1 MYTLRVCAALLCV
14 SLCTSIALLAVETKY
29 WQQTEMADFE
39 KGTLTRLSL
48 SSEGHLTLAPAVK
61 EIYDPSVT
69 FLWTVA
75 RDSKGNLYTGGG
87 SLSASKAKLIMIDP
101 SGTAKTLTE
110 LDGMAIQA
118 IAIDRQDRV
127 YAATSPDGKVYRVD
141 TNKGD
146 AKSEVFYDPHAK
158 YIWALAFSRSGDLF
172 VATGDQGEI
181 DRVTPAGAGSVFF
194 KTEEAHARSLAM
206 DANNNLIVG
215 TDPSGLILRITP
227 TGVGFVL
234 YQSPKREITAVAVAP
249 DGSIYAAGAGAK
261 QPSILLAPQPAPS
274 APAPAATGAPGTL
287 TLTVARPGAPP
298 SLAPAGPPVTTG
310 SEIYRI
316 QADGYP
322 RKVWSHAQ
330 DVVYALA
337 FDAQGRVIAGTGNH
351 GTIYRIDSDHSYTRL
366 VNLESTQVTGFCGS
380 PDGKI
385 YAVTGNIGKVIAIG
399 PQLESSGTFESDV
412 YDAGAFTYW
421 GRLSTDPTGQPT
433 VQPTTQ
439 PGSSGV
445 SFETRSGNLSRTQ
458 QNWSPWARLDAGRIV
473 SPPARFIQYKVMLT
487 TPSGSASPVEVDE
500 VDIAYLMKNVAP
512 VIEQVEITPA
522 NYKFPAPST
531 LAISSTPSLTLPPLG
546 RNRPSSPPLTLNE
559 SGSSP
564 SLTWSKG
571 QIGAR
576 WLATDDNGDTLTF
589 QIEIRG
595 VNETGWKLLKDK
607 LRERYYS
614 WDSTAFPDGKY
625 VVRITASDAPS
636 NPPDQALT
644 ATLDSDPFLI
654 DNSAPEITGLRGAVS
669 GTKIEVR
676 FHAKD
681 ALSTIGKAEYSVN
694 GGDWILVEPVT
705 RLTDSQEEDYR
716 VMVDRTPG
724 ETTIAVRV
732 EDEYENQ
739 AVAKTVVK

>member
-1 MYTLRVCAALLCV
+1 MKTLLSLAALLCV
-14 SLCTSIALLAVETKY
+14 SLCSSSLLFAVETKY

-48 SSEGHLTLAPAVK
+48 SSEGHLTLAPLVK
-61 EIYDPSVT
+61 EIHDPAIT
-69 FLWTVA
+69 FLWSVA

-87 SLSASKAKLIMIDP
+87 SLSASKAKLIAIDP
-101 SGTAKTLTE
+101 SGKAKTLAE

-141 TNKGD
+141 SAGKIET
-146 AKSEVFYDPHAK
+146 FYDPKAK

-181 DRVTPAGAGSVFF
+181 HRVTSTGTGSVFF
-194 KTEEAHARSLAM
+194 KTEEAHARSLVV
-206 DANNNLIVG
+206 DSNNNLIVG

-227 TGVGFVL
+227 AGEGFVL

-261 QPSILLAPQPAPS
+261 QPSVLAAPQQAPP
-274 APAPAATGAPGTL
+274 APAPPAPGTI
-287 TLTVARPGAPP
+287 TVAAARPPAPP
-298 SLAPAGPPVTTG
+298 SLAIAGPPVTTG

-316 QADGYP
+316 QSDGYP

-330 DVVYALA
+330 DVVYAIA
-337 FDAQGRVIAGTGNH
+337 FDAQGRAIAGTGNR
-351 GTIYRIDSDHSYTRL
+351 GAIYRIDSDHSFTRL
-366 VNLESTQVTGFCGS
+366 ITLASTQVTGFCGS

-385 YAVTGNIGKVIAIG
+385 YAVTGNIGKVFSIG

-421 GRLSTDPTGQPT
+421 GRLSAEPAN
-433 VQPTTQ
+433 
-439 PGSSGV
+439 GSAA
-445 SFETRSGNLSRTQ
+445 FETRSGNLSRTQ
-458 QNWSPWARLDAGRIV
+458 QNWSSWAKLDAGRVV
-473 SPPARFIQYKVMLT
+473 SPAARFVQYKATL
-487 TPSGSASPVEVDE
+487 SGTSELSE

-512 VIEQVEITPA
+512 VIEQVDITPA
-522 NYKFPAPST
+522 NYKFPAPS
-531 LAISSTPSLTLPPLG
+531 AAASTTPASLTLPPLG
-546 RNRPSSPPLTLNE
+546 RNKPAPPPLTIND

-589 QIEIRG
+589 KLEIRG
-595 VNETGWKLLKDK
+595 VNESAWKLLKDK
-607 LRERYYS
+607 IRERHYS

-625 VVRITASDAPS
+625 VVRVTASDVPS
-636 NPPDQALT
+636 NPPDQALS
-644 ATLDSDPFLI
+644 ATLTGEPFLI
-654 DNSAPEITGLRGAVS
+654 DNTAPEITGLTGSVAGA
-669 GTKIEVR
+669 KIDVR

-681 ALSTIGKAEYSVN
+681 ALSTIGKAEYSIN
-694 GGDWILVEPVT
+694 GGEWIVVEPVT

-716 VMVDRTPG
+716 VSIDRTPG

-732 EDEYENQ
+732 SDEYENQ